1 MVTVEI
7 KKGSTVKSIDCEFA
21 DITFNG
27 TFFARFSDSRRLPK
41 IAQEFDGIDSIK
53 VIDRL
58 LTKVYDGYSKLV
70 YVTCEDGLV
79 TIRLA
84 KEAKGDD

>member
-1 MVTVEI
+1 MRAT
-7 KKGSTVKSIDCEFA
+7 GMLTRP
-21 DITFNG
+21 
-27 TFFARFSDSRRLPK
+27 FFARFSDSRRLPK

-53 VIDRL
+53 VVDRI

-84 KEAKGDD
+84 KEVKGDD

>member
-1 MVTVEI
+1 MITMEI

-21 DITFNG
+21 DITFAG

-58 LTKVYDGYSKLV
+58 MTKAYDEYSKLV